1 MQLTKYVDKR
11 GWIYFV
17 RSGIGRNNF
26 KTFYKK
32 PDRMGEH
39 GCSSVEWRNTEQ
51 QAQED
56 LDALA
61 KKKGWKGV
69 KNI

>member
-1 MQLTKYVDKR
+1 
-11 GWIYFV
+11 
-17 RSGIGRNNF
+17 
-26 KTFYKK
+26 
-32 PDRMGEH
+32 MGEH

-61 KKKGWKGV
+61 KKKGWKEV

>member
-1 MQLTKYVDKR
+1 V
-11 GWIYFV
+11 
-17 RSGIGRNNF
+17 
-26 KTFYKK
+26 K
-32 PDRMGEH
+32 PAAEIMGEH

-51 QAQED
+51 QTQED

-61 KKKGWKGV
+61 KKKGWKEV